1 MRTIAIIPAKDEEI
15 KIGIVVSGVLRHA
28 KEIVDDVIVVDDGS
42 SDNTASVA
50 KESGATVISHPKN
63 KGVGAAIRTGI
74 VYAIQKNYD
83 ICVVMG
89 GDAQDDPREI
99 NRVISPIVNGG
110 YDFVQGSRV
119 HGTVVN
125 FPIFRKIT
133 TYLFNLFFKIVA
145 GVRITDASNGYRA
158 FRTKIVKD
166 PRINLQQEW
175 LNRYE
180 LEPYLF
186 LQTIKRGYKVKEV
199 PVTKMY
205 FKELGYSKMKPIL
218 SWWHILRPLI
228 TEFFR
233 K

>member
-1 MRTIAIIPAKDEEI
+1 MRTIVVIPAKDEEK
-15 KIGIVVSGVLRHA
+15 KIEIVVGDILKHA
-28 KEIVDDVIVVDDGS
+28 KELVDEVIVVDDGS

-50 KESGATVISHPKN
+50 KKNGATVISHSKN
-63 KGVGAAIRTGI
+63 MGVGAAIRTGI

-89 GDAQDDPREI
+89 GDAQDDPREL
-99 NRVISPIVNGG
+99 NRVISPIINNG
-110 YDFVQGSRV
+110 YDFVQGSRF

-133 TYLFNLFFKIVA
+133 THLFSLFFKIVA
-145 GVRITDASNGYRA
+145 GVRIKDASNGYRA
-158 FRTKIVKD
+158 FCTKIAKD
-166 PRINLQQEW
+166 PRINLHQEW

-186 LQTIKRGYKVKEV
+186 LQTIKRGYKVTEV

-228 TEFFR
+228 KEFFR